1 MRLLPLSGIAGSV
14 IFVALA
20 VSLGA
25 AEAQAPAPPPRGTVT
40 PAPPPADAQPPA
52 QPRAARG
59 TGAAQIPANGGRIVL
74 EVNKGTLVRLAGP
87 AATVFVA
94 NPDIADVQVK
104 SPTLVYIS
112 AKAPGETVIY
122 AVDAADNVL
131 LNAPILVE
139 HDVSRLRSSLRQLA
153 PGEQIS
159 AESVDGN
166 LVLSGVVA
174 DAGKAD
180 KVRALAASIAGEV
193 KGSQVINR
201 MTVATPNQVN
211 LQVRIAEVNVT
222 KLNEIGVNWH
232 KVGSTIKFMT
242 NNPVTVAAEL
252 QNTLIAGTF
261 STAADAMCAATGTGC
276 LGATSATLA
285 ALEQEGFITNL
296 AQPNLTAMSGQTASF
311 LAGGEFPVPIA
322 GTASSTGFPTI
333 TVEFKSF
340 GVSLA
345 FTPTVID
352 AQHLN
357 LRVRPEVS
365 QLTTIGEVSIPL
377 TSTAT
382 VTIPALTVR
391 RAETSVELASGE
403 SFALAGLLQHNS
415 EQDVSKVPW
424 IGDIPII
431 GALFRSDR
439 FQRRETDLVV
449 IVTPYLVQPVQ
460 TRMAAPT
467 DGLLLPNDAQR
478 VFLSDKYHTELP
490 GRARGPLNAG
500 GKGLIG
506 PGGFRL
512 D

>member
-1 MRLLPLSGIAGSV
+1 MRLLPISGIAGSV

-25 AEAQAPAPPPRGTVT
+25 AEAQAPAAAPRGTIV
-40 PAPPPADAQPPA
+40 AAPPADNPPPA

-59 TGAAQIPANGGRIVL
+59 TGATQIPANGGRIVL
-74 EVNKGTLVRLAGP
+74 EVNKGTLVRLSGP

-122 AVDAADNVL
+122 AVDASDSVL

-139 HDVSRLRSSLRQLA
+139 HDLSRLRSSLRQLA
-153 PGEQIS
+153 PGERVA

-166 LVLSGVVA
+166 LVLNGVVS

-193 KGSQVINR
+193 KGAQVINR

-222 KLNEIGVNWH
+222 KLNEIGVNWT
-232 KVGSTIKFMT
+232 KIGSSLSFLTT
-242 NNPVTVAAEL
+242 NPVTIAAETTNSL
-252 QNTLIAGTF
+252 RVGKLTGE
-261 STAADAMCAATGTGC
+261 AAT
-276 LGATSATLA
+276 ATLS
-285 ALEQEGFITNL
+285 ALEREGFITNL

-311 LAGGEFPVPIA
+311 LAGGEFPVPIS
-322 GTASSTGFPTI
+322 GSSSSTGGFPTI

-352 AQHLN
+352 ANHLN

-365 QLTTIGEVSIPL
+365 ALSTIGQVSVPL
-377 TSTAT
+377 TNTAT

-391 RAETSVELASGE
+391 RAETSVELGSGE

-424 IGDIPII
+424 IGDIPIL
-431 GALFRSDR
+431 GAVFRSDR
-439 FQRRETDLVV
+439 FQRNETDLVV
-449 IVTPYLVQPVQ
+449 IVTPYLVQPSQ
-460 TRMAAPT
+460 TRLAAPT
-467 DGLLLPNDAQR
+467 DGLQLPNDAQR
-478 VFLSDKYHTELP
+478 VFLSDKFRQGLPAP
-490 GRARGPLNAG
+490 GRGPINAG
-500 GKGLIG
+500 GRGLIG

>member
-25 AEAQAPAPPPRGTVT
+25 AEAQAPVAAPRGTVV
-40 PAPPPADAQPPA
+40 APPPADNPA
-52 QPRAARG
+52 PAERRAARG

-74 EVNKGTLVRLAGP
+74 EVNKGTLVRLSGP

-122 AVDAADNVL
+122 AVDAADSVL

-139 HDVSRLRSSLRQLA
+139 HDLSRLRSSLRQLA
-153 PGEQIS
+153 PGERV
-159 AESVDGN
+159 AADSVDGN
-166 LVLSGVVA
+166 LVLSGVVS

-180 KVRALAASIAGEV
+180 KVRALASSIASEV
-193 KGSQVINR
+193 KGAQVINR

-222 KLNEIGVNWH
+222 KLNEIGVNWQ
-232 KVGSTIKFMT
+232 KIGASLAELGTLSTAFVT
-242 NNPVTVAAEL
+242 NNPVTIMGE
-252 QNTLIAGTF
+252 
-261 STAADAMCAATGTGC
+261 ATNSIRVGKIG
-276 LGATSATLA
+276 GQAVSATLS

-311 LAGGEFPVPIA
+311 LAGGEFPVPIS
-322 GTASSTGFPTI
+322 GSSASTGGFPTI
-333 TVEFKSF
+333 SVEFKSF
-340 GVSLA
+340 GISLA

-352 AQHLN
+352 ANHLN

-365 QLTTIGEVSIPL
+365 ALSTVGEVSVPL
-377 TSTAT
+377 TATAT

-391 RAETSVELASGE
+391 RAETSVELGSGE
-403 SFALAGLLQHNS
+403 SFALAGLLQHNT
-415 EQDVSKVPW
+415 QQLVSKVPW

-431 GALFRSDR
+431 GAVFRSDR
-439 FQRRETDLVV
+439 FQRNETDLVV
-449 IVTPYLVQPVQ
+449 IVTPYLVQPSQ
-460 TRMAAPT
+460 TRLAAPT
-467 DGLLLPNDAQR
+467 DGLQFPNDAQR
-478 VFLSDKYHTELP
+478 VFLSDKYRQGLP
-490 GRARGPLNAG
+490 GPGRGPINAG

>member
-1 MRLLPLSGIAGSV
+1 MRFLPLSGIAGSV

-20 VSLGA
+20 VSPGA
-25 AEAQAPAPPPRGTVT
+25 AEAQAPSAAPQAPAATPRGTVVA
-40 PAPPPADAQPPA
+40 APPPADNPPSAQP
-52 QPRAARG
+52 QPARG
-59 TGAAQIPANGGRIVL
+59 TGATQIPAKGGRIVL
-74 EVNKGTLVRLAGP
+74 EVNKGTLVRLSGP

-112 AKAPGETVIY
+112 AKSPGETVIY
-122 AVDAADNVL
+122 AVDAADSVL

-139 HDVSRLRSSLRQLA
+139 HDLSRLRSSLRQLA
-153 PGEQIS
+153 PGERVS
-159 AESVDGN
+159 ADSVDGN
-166 LVLSGVVA
+166 LVLNGVVS

-180 KVRALAASIAGEV
+180 KVRALATSIAGEV
-193 KGSQVINR
+193 KGAQVINR

-211 LQVRIAEVNVT
+211 LQVKIAEVDVT
-222 KLNEIGVNWH
+222 KLNEIGVNWS
-232 KVGSTIKFMT
+232 KIGSNLAFQTI
-242 NNPVTVAAEL
+242 NPVS
-252 QNTLIAGTF
+252 IAGE
-261 STAADAMCAATGTGC
+261 ATNFIRAGSIMGTNWNV
-276 LGATSATLA
+276 TIN
-285 ALEQEGFITNL
+285 ALTDEGFITVL
-296 AQPNLTAMSGQTASF
+296 AEPNLTAMSGQTASF
-311 LAGGEFPVPIA
+311 LAGGEFPVPIS
-322 GTASSTGFPTI
+322 GASAATSGFPTI

-352 AQHLN
+352 ANHLN
-357 LRVRPEVS
+357 LRVRPEIS
-365 QLTTIGEVSIPL
+365 QLTTTGEVSVPL
-377 TSTAT
+377 TATAT

-403 SFALAGLLQHNS
+403 SFALAGLLQHTS
-415 EQDVSKVPW
+415 TQLVSKVPW

-439 FQRRETDLVV
+439 FQRGETDLVV
-449 IVTPYLVQPVQ
+449 IVTPYLVRPSQ
-460 TRMAAPT
+460 TRLAAPT
-467 DGLLLPNDAQR
+467 DGLQLPNDAQR
-478 VFLSDKYHTELP
+478 VFLSDKFHQGLP
-490 GRARGPLNAG
+490 GPARGPLNAG

>member
-1 MRLLPLSGIAGSV
+1 MRFLTLFGVAGSMM
-14 IFVALA
+14 ILA
-20 VSLGA
+20 FA
-25 AEAQAPAPPPRGTVT
+25 ATSQAADPSSPSAAPRG
-40 PAPPPADAQPPA
+40 
-52 QPRAARG
+52 G
-59 TGAAQIPANGGRIVL
+59 AQIPANGGRITL
-74 EVNKGTLVRLAGP
+74 EVNKGTLVRLSGP

-122 AVDAADNVL
+122 AVDASDSVL
-131 LNAPILVE
+131 LNASILVE
-139 HDVSRLRSSLRQLA
+139 HDISRLRSSLRQLA
-153 PGEQIS
+153 PGERVS
-159 AESVDGN
+159 ADSVDGN
-166 LVLSGVVA
+166 LVLSGVVS
-174 DAGKAD
+174 DAGQAD
-180 KVRALAASIAGEV
+180 KVRALAASIAGEA

-211 LQVRIAEVNVT
+211 LQVRIAEVDVT
-222 KLNEIGVNWH
+222 ALKEIGVNWT
-232 KVGSTIKFMT
+232 KLGSDIAFTT
-242 NNPVTVAAEL
+242 NNPVTIAAEL
-252 QNTLIAGTF
+252 TNTLRVGHIMGQ
-261 STAADAMCAATGTGC
+261 AASAM
-276 LGATSATLA
+276 LSALT
-285 ALEQEGFITNL
+285 QEGFITDL
-296 AQPNLTAMSGQTASF
+296 AEPNLTAMSGQTASF
-311 LAGGEFPVPIA
+311 LAGGEFPVPIN
-322 GTASSTGFPTI
+322 GSSAATGGFPTI

-365 QLTTIGEVSIPL
+365 ELSTIGEVSVPL
-377 TSTAT
+377 TANAT

-403 SFALAGLLQHNS
+403 SFALAGLLQHTS
-415 EQDVSKVPW
+415 QQLVSKVPW

-431 GALFRSDR
+431 GSVFRSDR
-439 FQRRETDLVV
+439 FQRGETDLVV

-460 TRMAAPT
+460 TRLAAPT
-467 DGLLLPNDAQR
+467 DGFRLPNDAQR
-478 VFLSDKYHTELP
+478 VFLSNKFRQGLP
-490 GRARGPLNAG
+490 GPGPGPLNAG